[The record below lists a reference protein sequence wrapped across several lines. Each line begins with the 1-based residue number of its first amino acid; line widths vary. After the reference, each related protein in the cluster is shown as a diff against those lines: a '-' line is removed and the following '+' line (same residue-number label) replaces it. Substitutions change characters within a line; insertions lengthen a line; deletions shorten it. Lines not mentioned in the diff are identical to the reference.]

1 MDYSELL
8 IEKVGRVGLLT
19 LNRPPKNSF
28 SKKLLKEMLTA
39 FDAFE
44 QDDKVRTVFL
54 KSTGEHFS
62 RGADTDDIQKA
73 LSGTQEEIA
82 VSFSDLGGALVERID
97 NYPKSTIVAAK
108 GRCIGGSTAVFNAF
122 DIRIVGES
130 FFIKDGDIYY
140 GTVGSWGMSSLRLP
154 IWIGRNRIMDYMFL
168 NEGLTG
174 RQAYEMGIASKVVPD
189 ELVDEVGMHYA
200 QKMST
205 AAPLAVKYF
214 KECVRKA
221 IYGTELEESR
231 RFELEV
237 AEKIMATE
245 DAKAGLAAVIRG
257 EQAEF
262 SGR

>member
-1 MDYSELL
+1 MDYCEL
-8 IEKVGRVGLLT
+8 IVEKVGRVGVLT

-28 SKKLLKEMLTA
+28 SKKLLKEMLNA
-39 FDAFE
+39 MEAFE
-44 QDDKVRTVFL
+44 RDDDIRTVFL
-54 KSTGEHFS
+54 KSSGEHFS
-62 RGADTDDIQKA
+62 QGADSEDIKKA
-73 LSGTQEEIA
+73 LAGQVEDIKE
-82 VSFSDLGGALVERID
+82 SFAELGGALIEKID

-108 GRCIGGSTAVFNAF
+108 GRCIGGSSAVFNAF

-140 GTVGSWGMSSLRLP
+140 GAVGSWGMSSLRLP

-168 NEGLTG
+168 NEGLSG
-174 RQAYEMGIASKVVPD
+174 RMAYEMGIASKVVAD
-189 ELVDEVGMHYA
+189 ELVDEVGMYYA
-200 QKMST
+200 QKMSS

-221 IYGTELEESR
+221 LYGAGLEESR
-231 RFELEV
+231 NFELEV
-237 AEKIMATE
+237 ANKVLATE

-262 SGR
+262 FGR